1 MIMGIRIFV
10 EGIADK
16 RFLFDYIF
24 HSFNIQ
30 LSDEDIIEAGGWT
43 KINAKNEDGELII
56 NKMIQNSD
64 NDGIN
69 IVIFD
74 SDKDFDKRKSEI
86 NEWKNS
92 QNLNFELFLWPNN
105 KDIGDLEV
113 TLENIITPQNKPIF
127 DCWQSYEKC
136 LASKKI
142 EGRESPLTTPARKTK
157 IYGYLEALLGES
169 KSQKKKIKEANRDYR
184 IQEHW
189 DLNSTYLKE
198 LKEFLSQYIQ

>member
-1 MIMGIRIFV
+1 MGIRIFV

-74 SDKDFDKRKSEI
+74 SDKDFDKRK
-86 NEWKNS
+86 
-92 QNLNFELFLWPNN
+92 
-105 KDIGDLEV
+105 IGRAHV
-113 TLENIITPQNKPIF
+113 
-127 DCWQSYEKC
+127 
-136 LASKKI
+136 
-142 EGRESPLTTPARKTK
+142 
-157 IYGYLEALLGES
+157 
-169 KSQKKKIKEANRDYR
+169 
-184 IQEHW
+184 
-189 DLNSTYLKE
+189 
-198 LKEFLSQYIQ
+198 

>member
-1 MIMGIRIFV
+1 MGIKIFV

-30 LSDEDIIEAGGWT
+30 LGDEDIIEAGGWT
-43 KINAKNEDGELII
+43 KINAKNEDDELIK
-56 NKMIQNSD
+56 NKMFQNSD

-69 IVIFD
+69 IIIFD
-74 SDKDFDKRKSEI
+74 ADKDFDKRKSEI
-86 NEWKNS
+86 NEWKNK

-105 KDIGDLEV
+105 KDVGDLEV

-127 DCWQSYEKC
+127 DCWHSYEKC

-142 EGRESPLTTPARKTK
+142 EGREIPLTTPARKTK

-198 LKEFLSQYIQ
+198 LKEFLSQCIK